1 MDYGY
6 SGEVL
11 LTSVLRVPRGLK
23 AGPTVKLS
31 AQVRWLVCKDI
42 CVPGQAG
49 LTLLLPAKDSATSL
63 NPKRTDLF
71 KTTHRKLPK
80 TMPKDWKI
88 SGDLNPNE
96 FRLSFETDQ
105 EVSNA
110 SFFPSHP
117 GEIEN
122 AAPQTFHSTGKTF
135 QMGLK
140 RSEQLLKNIPSLEG
154 LLVVVT
160 EKSGEQVGYSI
171 KVPLSVSR

>member
-11 LTSVLRVPRGLK
+11 LTSVLRVPKGLK
-23 AGPTVKLS
+23 PGQAEKLS
-31 AQVRWLVCKDI
+31 AQVHWLVCKDI
-42 CVPGQAG
+42 CVPGQVG
-49 LTLLLPAKDSATSL
+49 VTLRLPVKDSASAL
-63 NPKRTDLF
+63 NSKTVDLF
-71 KTTHRKLPK
+71 KTTRRKLPK
-80 TMPKDWKI
+80 TMPKDWKV
-88 SGDLNPNE
+88 SSDLSPNE

-105 EVSNA
+105 EVSSA

-117 GEIEN
+117 DEIEN

-154 LLVVVT
+154 LLVAT
-160 EKSGEQVGYSI
+160 EKSGEQAGYTI
-171 KVPLSVSR
+171 KVPLSVRR